1 VGGRSRPLLLCE
13 VSPVLFGRQRLPVAR
28 LLPQAPDQV
37 RHVGGALLE
46 VALTLLE
53 STDLAFPIVSP
64 PTAQASLR
72 VVAEASPSTVALAA
86 LAPAAAAFATSRGSG
101 SLAPTAAA
109 LAATLLFLTSVAGV
123 ASVTAAVSTSNHVVF
138 LSRSSR
144 YRATNRAIP
153 ISVRSKAVAH

>member
-1 VGGRSRPLLLCE
+1 MRRPLLA
-13 VSPVLFGRQRLPVAR
+13 VIYGRALFGRQRLPVAR
-28 LLPQAPDQV
+28 LLLQAKDQV

-46 VALTLLE
+46 VALMLLE

-64 PTAQASLR
+64 PTTEASLR
-72 VVAEASPSTVALAA
+72 VVAEARPSTVALAA

-101 SLAPTAAA
+101 SLALNAAA
-109 LAATLLFLTSVAGV
+109 LAAILLFLTPVAGV
-123 ASVTAAVSTSNHVVF
+123 ASVTAAVSTSNHVLF